1 VQKLANL
8 FKILAVV
15 LAVAA
20 LAGCAQPYTFKGT
33 EFVGDRAAPD
43 FSLTGAGGQPVSLSD
58 FRDKV
63 VVLYFGYTFCPDVCP
78 TTLTDM
84 KQVMQLLGKKADD
97 VQFIMVSVD
106 PERDTPEKLAEYVT
120 YFDPRFIGVTGTPE
134 EVLAAA
140 TPYGV
145 IFEKHEGTAATGY
158 LVDHTATLNIID
170 KDGRLRLLFP
180 FDAEPK
186 DIADDLKQLVN

>member
-1 VQKLANL
+1 MQKQGFALR
-8 FKILAVV
+8 ILVFV
-15 LAVAA
+15 LALAA

-33 EFVGDRAAPD
+33 EFVGEKAAPN
-43 FSLTGAGGQPVSLSD
+43 FTLTGAGGQPVSLSD

-120 YFDPRFIGVTGTPE
+120 YFDPRFVGLTGTPE

-158 LVDHTATLNIID
+158 LVDHTATLSIID

-186 DIADDLKQLVN
+186 DVAEDLKQLVK

>member
-1 VQKLANL
+1 MQKRICSLRVL
-8 FKILAVV
+8 LLV

-43 FSLTGAGGQPVSLSD
+43 FTLTGADGQPVSVSD

-84 KQVMQLLGKKADD
+84 KQVMQILGKQADD

-106 PERDTPEKLAEYVT
+106 PERDTPEKLKEYVT

-170 KDGRLRLLFP
+170 KDGKLRLLFP
-180 FDAEPK
+180 FDADPK
-186 DIADDLKQLVN
+186 NIADDLKQLVQ

>member
-1 VQKLANL
+1 MRIHARVV
-8 FKILAVV
+8 KILLFMVV
-15 LAVAA
+15 VVA
-20 LAGCAQPYTFKGT
+20 LAGCAQPYSFKGT
-33 EFVGDRAAPD
+33 EFAGDRAAPN
-43 FSLTGAGGQPVSLSD
+43 FTLTGANGQPVSLSD

-84 KQVMQLLGKKADD
+84 KQAMQLLGKKADD
-97 VQFIMVSVD
+97 VQFIMISVD
-106 PERDTPEKLAEYVT
+106 PERDTPEKLAEYVA
-120 YFDPRFIGVTGTPE
+120 YFDPRFIGLTGSPE
-134 EVLAAA
+134 EILAAA

-158 LVDHTATLNIID
+158 LVDHTATLNVID
-170 KDGRLRLLFP
+170 KDGKLRLLFP

-186 DIADDLKQLVN
+186 DIASDLKQLAR

>member
-1 VQKLANL
+1 M
-8 FKILAVV
+8 

-33 EFVGDRAAPD
+33 EFVGDRPAPN
-43 FSLTGAGGQPVSLSD
+43 FTLTGADGQPVSLSD
-58 FRDKV
+58 FGDKV

-84 KQVMQLLGKKADD
+84 KQVMQLLGNKADD

-106 PERDTPEKLAEYVT
+106 PERDTPDKLGEYVA
-120 YFDPRFIGVTGTPE
+120 YFDPRFVGLTGTPE

-170 KDGRLRLLFP
+170 KSGKLRLLFP

-186 DIADDLKQLVN
+186 DIADDLKQLVK